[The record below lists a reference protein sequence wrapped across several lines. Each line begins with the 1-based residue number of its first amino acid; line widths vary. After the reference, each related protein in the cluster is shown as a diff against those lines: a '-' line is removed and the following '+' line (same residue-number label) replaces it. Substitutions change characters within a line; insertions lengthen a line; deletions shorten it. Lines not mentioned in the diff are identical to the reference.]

1 MEKPTPYERSLTS
14 FSLRD
19 EVLKLRLIVQESK
32 ELIHPSYVLE
42 KLNRIL
48 NCMPI
53 ALDPG
58 KQHEFDRIIGE
69 G

>member
-1 MEKPTPYERSLTS
+1 MEKRTPYERSLTS

-32 ELIHPSYVLE
+32 APIYPSYIME
-42 KLNRIL
+42 KLNRLVNGI
-48 NCMPI
+48 PI
-53 ALDPG
+53 ALDLV
-58 KQHEFDRIIGE
+58 KQREFDRMMGE